1 MMMKKVVGYLP
12 YVLLVLFIGTITL
25 FALLHRNPSFNIAI
39 PGAKSLNAFVYE
51 GRELGTLPNDQVVEV
66 NTDYSIETVL
76 PEDFAQRQVLLFRT
90 SLQNMDVYLDGDLVY
105 SIDYED
111 YENYASM
118 WHYVELS
125 GDNQG
130 KTLRVTYSSPF
141 EAMSGVLNEV
151 HYGDQASLA
160 KTLLVAYGYRLLIG
174 LFTVL
179 VGLVIMFVSLF
190 LYRKQNTA
198 YIYLGLFAIVLGA
211 WMVSESRLLQLFT
224 GNVFVV
230 GSLSYI
236 SLAVIGIPLFA
247 YMIFH
252 VDKAYHKYFYSLIGY
267 FSLLSIF
274 VVFLEFSDLMG
285 FFESV
290 VITQVSLVIAI
301 VITIVTLLLEKF
313 KNQSHSVDEV
323 FMYLVVFSIFGFFEL
338 VNFFLSNFEYTSY
351 FMVIG
356 VAIVIVMM
364 TYNYIKFVIGRYK
377 LSYEH
382 EFYEYL
388 AYHDPITGA
397 LNRLA
402 YEQDFDQLFQV
413 EEQLVKLRLLYFD
426 LDDLKHINDTYGHL
440 EGDYVIKKGYDIIEE
455 TFGFFGTVYRIG
467 GDEFACL
474 AVDMTDKDY
483 QEARKVFIHLV
494 KEADLEKD
502 YHFGLSIGGSMYKE
516 GDKKPEDIVTRAD
529 QEMYDYKDQTK
540 KERKKGS

>member
-1 MMMKKVVGYLP
+1 M
-12 YVLLVLFIGTITL
+12 
-25 FALLHRNPSFNIAI
+25 
-39 PGAKSLNAFVYE
+39 
-51 GRELGTLPNDQVVEV
+51 VEV
-66 NTDYSIETVL
+66 NTDYSIETIL

-90 SLQNMDVYLDGDLVY
+90 SLQNMDVYLDSDLVY

-111 YENYASM
+111 YANYASM

-125 GDNQG
+125 GDNEG
-130 KTLRVTYSSPF
+130 KTLRVIYSSPF

-160 KTLLVAYGYRLLIG
+160 KTLLFTYGYRLLIG

-179 VGLVIMFVSLF
+179 VGLVIMLVSLF

-198 YIYLGLFAIVLGA
+198 YIYLGLFAIILGA
-211 WMVSESRLLQLFT
+211 WMASESRLLQLFT
-224 GNVFVV
+224 GNVFVI
-230 GSLSYI
+230 GSLSYL
-236 SLAVIGIPLFA
+236 SLVAIGIPLFA

-252 VDKAYHKYFYSLIGY
+252 VDKRYHKYFYSLIGY
-267 FSLLSIF
+267 FSILF
-274 VVFLEFSDLMG
+274 VVTLVFEFTDVMD

-290 VITQVSLVIAI
+290 VITQISLVVAI
-301 VITIVTLLLEKF
+301 VITIVTLVLEKF

-323 FMYLVVFSIFGFFEL
+323 FMYLIVFSIFGFFEL
-338 VNFFLSNFEYTSY
+338 VNFFLSNFDYTSY

-356 VAIVIVMM
+356 VAIVTVMM
-364 TYNYIKFVIGRYK
+364 TYNYIRFVIGRYK
-377 LSYEH
+377 LSYER

-402 YEQDFDQLFQV
+402 YEQDFDQFFQV
-413 EEQLVKLRLLYFD
+413 EEQLAKLRLLYFD

-455 TFGFFGTVYRIG
+455 TFGFYGTVYRIG

-483 QEARKVFIHLV
+483 QEARKVFIDLV
-494 KEADLEKD
+494 KQADQEKD
-502 YHFGLSIGGSMYKE
+502 YHFGLSIGGSMYEE
-516 GDKKPEDIVTRAD
+516 GDKRPEDIVTRAD